1 MLIRPL
7 YAADTALAYEAPSK
21 VVSKDLVLAWAKD
34 VKTGGARYIGELREE
49 QTGQK
54 CGCKCYSC
62 DLPLEAVNAGKVGVK
77 PRPHFRHPDG
87 APKADCMVLSARAAA
102 LELLIKDGQIC
113 LPRRRKSVEIAGL
126 SGQYHEAWVELP
138 REIVCIASAQFE
150 DRVTAIVTL
159 EDGRQFRIGIVGSVE
174 MSDGQAD
181 IQTAIPTIRF
191 IVDDPAIADMSP
203 DELRKRVTSIV
214 DDGEWCSHW
223 NDVLLAQQALAAAQQ
238 KAVDALD
245 WIDGDY
251 DIPDD
256 LTGDL
261 RRETLL
267 HLKAKEILEKE
278 KRIRLPDLFVKSEAL
293 LPNGLLLDKRS
304 TLEGQVVHLESVCL
318 ENPMGQIKPDVCA
331 VTIEDGH
338 WPAQQL
344 LIEITVTN
352 TIKEERLERI
362 RAKNIP
368 TVEID
373 ISRMGGVVSYEEFK
387 RLVVDEVAGKC
398 WLHHPWMEQ
407 EKSRFDVEIQIE
419 VDAAVVIEQRKAE
432 QEQKKQ
438 ALLQLPIEQLS
449 QAYLEAIETYGWH
462 RARAYDEPDT
472 DKMPMAH
479 ALDKVYAFANALAAR
494 GYPEAK
500 DSTLFSEQGNILDR
514 LLSIKL
520 NKAVGYKIDTAWQ
533 VINAILQEKA
543 PYIEWQTLYLTA
555 IKVFTPTLTGK
566 QAVTVD
572 LWRGRV
578 LDSLSAGKN
587 EYRRSPKYDHFISL
601 LFPEMASLLKIPLPG
616 TKELKEAALK
626 SVSGTTKNNSLNW
639 RSNYAANQVPSIALN
654 DAKKDRMV
662 DFAKRYRDRGFAVE
676 DVIVECSIRHKVTWN
691 EVISAWTQA
700 GLIEG
705 SIDFAAWKRANPNE
719 AKWLFGE

>member
-1 MLIRPL
+1 MIDPNSS
-7 YAADTALAYEAPSK
+7 EIPSSI
-21 VVSKDLVLAWAKD
+21 VNKDFVLAWAKD
-34 VKTGGARYIGELREE
+34 VRTGEPRYIGELRED

-54 CGCKCYSC
+54 CGCNCYSC
-62 DLPLEAVNAGKVGVK
+62 DLPLEAVNAGKIGVK

-102 LELLIKDGQIC
+102 LELLIKDGQIS
-113 LPRRRKSVEIAGL
+113 LPRRRKSVEVAGL
-126 SGQYHEAWVELP
+126 SGEYHEAWVEHP
-138 REIVCIASAQFE
+138 REMVSIVSAQFE

-174 MSDGQAD
+174 ASDDQAD
-181 IQTAIPTIRF
+181 VQTAIPTIRF

-203 DELRKRVTSIV
+203 DELRKRVTAIV

-223 NDVLLAQQALAAAQQ
+223 NDALLAQQALAAAQQ
-238 KAVDALD
+238 KAIDALD

-256 LTGDL
+256 LTGDV

-278 KRIRLPDLFVKSEAL
+278 KRIRLPNLFVKSEAQ
-293 LPNGLLLDKRS
+293 LPNGLP
-304 TLEGQVVHLESVCL
+304 LEKCSKLPGQVIHLESVCL
-318 ENPMGQIKPDVCA
+318 EKPMGQIKPDVCA
-331 VTIEDGH
+331 LTIEDGH
-338 WPAQQL
+338 WPGQQI

-368 TVEID
+368 TLEID
-373 ISRMGGVVSYEEFK
+373 ISRMGGVVSFEEFK
-387 RLVVDEVAGKC
+387 KLIVDEVAGKH
-398 WLHHPWMEQ
+398 WLHHPWLEQ
-407 EKSRFDVEIQIE
+407 EKSRLGGEIQIE
-419 VDAAVVIEQRKAE
+419 VNAAVFIEKRKAE

-438 ALLQLPIEQLS
+438 ALLQLPIDQLS
-449 QAYLEAIETYGWH
+449 QAYLEAIETYGWY
-462 RARAYDEPDT
+462 RARAYDEPDI

-479 ALDKVYAFANALAAR
+479 ALDKVYDFANALAAR

-500 DSTLFSEQGNILDR
+500 DSTLFIEQGNILDR
-514 LLSIKL
+514 LMSFKL

-555 IKVFTPTLTGK
+555 IKVYQPTLTGAQEVK
-566 QAVTVD
+566 VG
-572 LWRGRV
+572 LWRSKV
-578 LDSLSAGKN
+578 FDSLNSGKN
-587 EYRRSPKYDHFISL
+587 EYRRSPKYDRFISL
-601 LFPEMASLLKIPLPG
+601 LFPEMANLLKILLPG

-626 SVSGTTKNNSLNW
+626 SVSGTAKGNTLNW
-639 RSNYAANQVPSIALN
+639 RSNHAANQEPSEPFK
-654 DAKKDRMV
+654 DAKTERIV
-662 DFAKRYRDRGFAVE
+662 DLAKRYRDRGFAVE
-676 DVIVECSIRHKVTWN
+676 DVIVECSIRQKATWD
-691 EVISAWTQA
+691 EVISAWKQA

-705 SIDFAAWKRANPNE
+705 SIDFATWKRTNQNN

>member
-1 MLIRPL
+1 MSNTVVLN
-7 YAADTALAYEAPSK
+7 PSKTPTK

-34 VKTGGARYIGELREE
+34 IKTEEPRYIGELRED

-54 CGCKCYSC
+54 CGCQCYSC
-62 DLPLEAVNAGKVGVK
+62 NLPLEAVNAGKIGVK

-102 LELLIKDGQIC
+102 LELLIKDGQIS
-113 LPRRRKSVEIAGL
+113 LPRRRKSVEVAGL
-126 SGQYHEAWVELP
+126 SGKYHEAWVEHP
-138 REIVCIASAQFE
+138 REMVRIASAQFE

-159 EDGRQFRIGIVGSVE
+159 EDGRQFRIGIIGSIE
-174 MSDGQAD
+174 APDDQAD
-181 IQTAIPTIRF
+181 IQTTIPTIRF

-223 NDVLLAQQALAAAQQ
+223 NDALLAQQALDVAQQ
-238 KAVDALD
+238 KAIDALD

-278 KRIRLPDLFVKSEAL
+278 QRIRLPDLFVKSEAL
-293 LPNGLLLDKRS
+293 LPSGMPVEKAS
-304 TLEGQVVHLESVCL
+304 TLEGQVIHLESVCL
-318 ENPMGQIKPDVCA
+318 EKPMGQIKPDVCA

-362 RAKNIP
+362 RAKNLP
-368 TVEID
+368 TLEID
-373 ISRMGGVVSYEEFK
+373 ISRMGGVVSFEEFK
-387 RLVVDEVAGKC
+387 RLIVDEVAGKY

-407 EKSRFDVEIQIE
+407 EKSRLDVEIQIE
-419 VDAAVVIEQRKAE
+419 VNAAVVIKQRKAE

-449 QAYLEAIETYGWH
+449 QAYLEAIETYGWY
-462 RARAYDEPDT
+462 RARAYDGPDT

-479 ALDKVYAFANALAAR
+479 ALDKVYDFAKALAAR

-500 DSTLFSEQGNILDR
+500 DTSLFIEQGNLLDR
-514 LLSIKL
+514 LLSFKL
-520 NKAVGYKIDTAWQ
+520 DKAVGYKIDTAWQ

-555 IKVFTPTLTGK
+555 IKVYKPTLTGAQEIK
-566 QAVTVD
+566 VAI
-572 LWRGRV
+572 WRSKV
-578 LDSLSAGKN
+578 FDSLNSGKD
-587 EYRRSPKYDHFISL
+587 EYRRCTKYDRFISF
-601 LFPEMASLLKIPLPG
+601 LFPEMANLLKIPLPG
-616 TKELKEAALK
+616 SKPQKETALK
-626 SVSGTTKNNSLNW
+626 STSDIAKDNSLRWGNNHAT
-639 RSNYAANQVPSIALN
+639 SQESGNTFK
-654 DAKKDRMV
+654 DAKSERLV
-662 DFAKRYRDRGFAVE
+662 ELAKRYRDRGFAVE
-676 DVIVECSIRHKVTWN
+676 NVIVECSIRQKATWN
-691 EVISAWTQA
+691 EIISAWTQA

-705 SIDFAAWKRANPNE
+705 SIDFAKWKRTHPND
-719 AKWLFGE
+719 AKWLFGG